1 MSMILTPVRF
11 LATLLLGSVIAF
23 ASAPAFAGENVGSGL
38 IGNTVELT
46 GAAGTTKIYYRNRDN
61 LQIKMPDGKVR
72 RGWWRVKGRSIC
84 TRTGDA
90 PENCTPPVD
99 IPPVV
104 GSAGVI
110 KDPGAHLQGGDVNAG
125 DITWIVKKGKTF

>member
-1 MSMILTPVRF
+1 MVLKSAYLSAACIVCVV
-11 LATLLLGSVIAF
+11 LAFV
-23 ASAPAFAGENVGSGL
+23 ASPAWAAGNVGSGL

-46 GAAGTTKIYYRNRDN
+46 GAAGTTQIYYRDRDN
-61 LQIKMPDGKVR
+61 LLIHMPDGKTR

-84 TRTGDA
+84 TRTSDA

-104 GSAGVI
+104 GSGGVI
-110 KDPGAHLQGGDVNAG
+110 KNPGANLQGGDINAG
-125 DITWIVKKGKTF
+125 DITWIVKPGKAF